1 MAGPV
6 TTVQLQRPSPQVSW
20 GFRLQGGRDF
30 RQELSV
36 KKVSPNTPAYGQLN
50 QGDAI
55 LSIGGY
61 DASQM
66 THAQA
71 SQMIRN
77 ATHSLQLTLQKGQFS
92 SIKPTGPI
100 KFSAGVAAGY
110 TRAGY

>member
-6 TTVQLQRPSPQVSW
+6 TTVNLNRPSPHMSW
-20 GFRLQGGRDF
+20 GFRLQGGTDF

-36 KKVSPNTPAYGQLN
+36 KKVEPNSPAHGQLN

-61 DASQM
+61 DARQM

-71 SQMIRN
+71 SQMIKN
-77 ATHSLQLTLQKGQFS
+77 STTSLQLTLQKGQFR

-100 KFSAGVAAGY
+100 KFSAGVAAGFS
-110 TRAGY
+110 RPGY